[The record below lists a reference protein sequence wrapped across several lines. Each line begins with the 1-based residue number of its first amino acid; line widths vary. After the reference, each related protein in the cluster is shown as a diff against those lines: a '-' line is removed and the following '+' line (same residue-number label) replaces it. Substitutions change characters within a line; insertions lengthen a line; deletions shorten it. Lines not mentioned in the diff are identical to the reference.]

1 MAEPFYKT
9 YGRELKE
16 TASRW
21 AEKIPGAELTKGV
34 GTAIGL
40 ITTKKQREETN
51 RQEQETLD
59 TILNELKKSR
69 KRGDEIGV
77 KRWSNIAKKFNVI
90 IPEEEITKEA
100 PTSKQ
105 IIASGASLA
114 LLAATGYKPY
124 LKTKYVAGWPLK
136 AITKGYQAKKMAQ
149 QALKLKKAGII
160 TKALVKVVKPVV
172 KEAAIGSAFFGAI
185 KATEKDAEV
194 NDIIKAAE
202 LGALVSGGITASM
215 IGLGAGMGA
224 FQKYVS
230 PKIAMK
236 WGKMVERIEKTARG
250 EVVKPIIKKPLT
262 QVQQTLSYIGEK
274 PITAKQK
281 IAKVAVWGIE
291 QARKFEA
298 RIIDKFAAAKRIQR
312 KLERLLGR
320 PLSDDWEKVYRD
332 FRLSDAVAEGRSEI
346 MLTDLA
352 KKLDKYVDVQDDW
365 MAYLTQIDFYDR
377 AKLGQKV
384 PGNQSLDDVVNGL
397 RRIVREAGPNKMK
410 RIGETR
416 KILKDFNVN
425 MLKLRQEAGLISSGE
440 VTAMLKTHPNYIPH
454 DVILKLD
461 DIATQ
466 NLAGS
471 MNIAKTD
478 LMGAIGSAR
487 NIKNPLEAITAR
499 TKIAMRLI
507 ERNKVISNLAKIQET
522 HKAIEGM
529 KPLVTAKRVLERR
542 AAFKTLAQ
550 TRQELERI
558 KDSLKLTG
566 TVNKSLNTKILQ
578 AEKRIEDLFNEGL
591 SKVIKEGDEELF
603 NILSREVDQAISLPM
618 GEQLRGEMT
627 KLDILK
633 YGQVNVTSFN
643 RIKKVINANPQLSN
657 QAKAKLIVDFQKGL
671 ANKGK
676 IIVPQNITG
685 TNLAKD
691 LQKVISEN
699 RQATVDTLLA
709 KYRAGKLKGIGF
721 GARKTTA
728 FGLNRKILKE
738 KFGISKVGVEVKATE
753 QKLNQLFKTLDDKN
767 VQIKGIVGEI
777 QDLATIKRGVEE
789 QTINFFRDGIK
800 ETWVAPTDVVY
811 MIKNLDQ
818 PLRGWGWRLMTG
830 PQKIMKKLSTQYNLS
845 FTLPNKLRDEQ
856 TAALT
861 ARTFID
867 EMAKR
872 TGVSAKKLNLSATQI
887 KKLYKEAGGFGASI
901 FREGEHLLIKKGLA
915 EKGSYLNPLKI
926 VNTINNR
933 LEQSTRLE
941 VFKKALNRG
950 LSMKDA
956 ALVSRNATIDFAKM
970 GTWMRSA
977 NQAIPFL
984 NARVQGF
991 INLPKAFVANPEVF
1005 ARMQMYTAAYP
1016 SMLLHSYNTRFES
1029 YKNISQ
1035 YYKNKY
1041 WIIMTGEQEV
1051 NDPYTGNPTKIP
1063 QFLTFVKGEG
1073 QQMVANPIQY
1083 YLEKSEGID
1092 PRKTKEMII
1101 DTVGSIS
1108 PLEFQ
1113 QFASSD
1119 WKGTAISQFGPI
1131 PTMLAG
1137 GWSGKHPY
1145 FGTEIVPPSRKE
1157 APVEMQYKKT
1167 TPKVIREVADIM
1179 NMSPAM
1185 LEFYISA
1192 WGGVPQDVQR
1202 VIDIVYG
1209 PEKIKETTLTETKF
1223 GIASKFPI
1231 LRRFMREAPEYYAP
1245 TETRKREQKK
1255 KIEKE
1260 IIGRKLK
1267 VSDKAE
1273 EIIKQLNR
1281 RETKEEKMDYINSLG
1296 DELTPVLREKI
1307 MSIKKSRESVEA
1319 LRKNDSVEV
1328 RAKYIKMRLDEMKDK
1343 GISKEERLEFLK
1355 KLREAKI
1362 LTDKVKE
1369 TIYKLQNV
1377 Q

>member
-1 MAEPFYKT
+1 M
-9 YGRELKE
+9 
-16 TASRW
+16 
-21 AEKIPGAELTKGV
+21 
-34 GTAIGL
+34 
-40 ITTKKQREETN
+40 
-51 RQEQETLD
+51 
-59 TILNELKKSR
+59 
-69 KRGDEIGV
+69 
-77 KRWSNIAKKFNVI
+77 
-90 IPEEEITKEA
+90 
-100 PTSKQ
+100 
-105 IIASGASLA
+105 
-114 LLAATGYKPY
+114 
-124 LKTKYVAGWPLK
+124 
-136 AITKGYQAKKMAQ
+136 
-149 QALKLKKAGII
+149 
-160 TKALVKVVKPVV
+160 
-172 KEAAIGSAFFGAI
+172 
-185 KATEKDAEV
+185 
-194 NDIIKAAE
+194 
-202 LGALVSGGITASM
+202 
-215 IGLGAGMGA
+215 
-224 FQKYVS
+224 
-230 PKIAMK
+230 
-236 WGKMVERIEKTARG
+236 
-250 EVVKPIIKKPLT
+250 
-262 QVQQTLSYIGEK
+262 
-274 PITAKQK
+274 
-281 IAKVAVWGIE
+281 
-291 QARKFEA
+291 
-298 RIIDKFAAAKRIQR
+298 
-312 KLERLLGR
+312 
-320 PLSDDWEKVYRD
+320 
-332 FRLSDAVAEGRSEI
+332 
-346 MLTDLA
+346 
-352 KKLDKYVDVQDDW
+352 
-365 MAYLTQIDFYDR
+365 
-377 AKLGQKV
+377 
-384 PGNQSLDDVVNGL
+384 
-397 RRIVREAGPNKMK
+397 
-410 RIGETR
+410 
-416 KILKDFNVN
+416 
-425 MLKLRQEAGLISSGE
+425 SSGE
-440 VTAMLKTHPNYIPH
+440 TMAMLKTHPNYLPH
-454 DVILKLD
+454 NVILDFDEK
-461 DIATQ
+461 IFPPITS
-466 NLAGS
+466 S
-471 MNIAKTD
+471 MNVSRTD
-478 LMGAIGSAR
+478 LTKAMGSLK
-487 NIKNPLEAITAR
+487 NIKDPIIALEQR
-499 TKIAMRLI
+499 TKIAIKVI
-507 ERNKVISNLAKIQET
+507 EHNKVVRRLVELQEKFKT
-522 HKAIEGM
+522 IEGI
-529 KPLVTAKRVLERR
+529 KPLITAKRVLERR

-550 TRQELERI
+550 TRQELGRI

-566 TVNKSLNTKILQ
+566 TVNKSLNAKIIQ

-591 SKVIKEGDEELF
+591 TKVIKEGDEELF
-603 NILSREVDQAISLPM
+603 NILSREADQAISLPM
-618 GEQLRGEMT
+618 GEHLRGEMT

-676 IIVPQNITG
+676 VIIPQNITG
-685 TNLAKD
+685 TTLAKD

-721 GARKTTA
+721 GTRRTTA

-753 QKLNQLFKTLDDKN
+753 QKLNQLFKTLDDKE
-767 VQIKGIVGEI
+767 VQIKGIVDEI
-777 QDLATIKRGVEE
+777 KDLAAIKRGTEE

-818 PLRGWGWRLMTG
+818 PLRGWKWKLLTG
-830 PQKIMKKLSTQYNLS
+830 PAKIMKKLSTQYNLS
-845 FTLPNKLRDEQ
+845 FAIPNKFRDEQ

-861 ARTFID
+861 ARAFIED
-867 EMAKR
+867 MAKR
-872 TGVSAKKLNLSATQI
+872 TGVSAKKLNLSTTQI
-887 KKLYKEAGGFGASI
+887 KRMYKEAGGFGADI
-901 FREGEHLLIKKGLA
+901 FKEGEHLLTKKGLI
-915 EKGSYLNPLKI
+915 ERGNYLNPFKAI
-926 VNTINNR
+926 DTINKG

-941 VFKKALNRG
+941 VFKKGLRRG
-950 LSMKDA
+950 LSVRDA
-956 ALVSRNATIDFAKM
+956 AFVSREATIDFAKM
-970 GTWMRSA
+970 GVWMRDA

-991 INLPKAFVANPEVF
+991 LNLPRAFIANPEVF

-1016 SMLLHSYNTRFES
+1016 SMLLHSHNTRFES

-1101 DTVGSIS
+1101 DTIGSIS

-1137 GWSGKHPY
+1137 GWSGTHPY

-1157 APVEMQYKKT
+1157 APIEMQYKKT

-1209 PEKIKETTLTETKF
+1209 PEKIKETALTETKF
-1223 GIASKFPI
+1223 GIAGKFPI

-1245 TETRKREQKK
+1245 TEVRKREQKK
-1255 KIEKE
+1255 EIEKE

-1296 DELTPVLREKI
+1296 DELTPALREKI
-1307 MSIKKSRESVEA
+1307 ISIKKSRESVEA

-1328 RAKYIKMRLDEMKDK
+1328 RAKYIKMRLDEMKEK

-1369 TIYKLQNV
+1369 TIYKLQSA